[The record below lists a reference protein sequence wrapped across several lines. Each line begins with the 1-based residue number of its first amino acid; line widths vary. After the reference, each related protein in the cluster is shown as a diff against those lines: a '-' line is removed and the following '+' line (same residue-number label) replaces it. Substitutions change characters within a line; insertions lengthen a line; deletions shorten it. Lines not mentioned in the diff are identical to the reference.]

1 MATPSLQDVLCA
13 VPTFAAQVDALTE
26 LSPGVASSPANV
38 KALLKYLTDAGVY
51 HTVHGTI
58 ARPLGVRFKTRRA
71 KGGLIDVKVCMSP
84 PDLLRGVNNQLGN
97 ASFPCT
103 EDGLMKGIAFAKDI
117 LRRVREDGLCQCSF
131 VNRRDCYTKLPGL
144 SLCGRCQLSAA
155 IGV

>member
-13 VPTFAAQVDALTE
+13 IPTFAAQVEAMTE

-38 KALLKYLTDAGVY
+38 KALLKYLTDAGEY
-51 HTVHGTI
+51 HTTYGAVT
-58 ARPLGVRFKTRRA
+58 RPLGVRFKTRRA
-71 KGGLIDVKVCMSP
+71 KGGLIDVKVSMSP
-84 PDLLRGVNNQLGN
+84 YALQLGVQQLGI

-117 LRRVREDGLCQCSF
+117 ARRYREDGICQCSTSAPLE
-131 VNRRDCYTKLPGL
+131 CYIKLPGM
-144 SLCGRCQLSAA
+144 SLCGQCRMSAA